1 VRLLR
6 PFPPRLSRLL
16 SALVLVAWPAQIGW
30 LVYDQYLRAGA
41 ALAGDLARYGSQA
54 QWKGLYYRGEKI
66 GFSVSETVPRDDGFE
81 LREDGQVQMAL
92 LGATSAARL
101 RTTARVDDHF
111 NLRSFSFMLDPG
123 TGPISIDGT
132 LDGLRL
138 VLNITTTAGTRSD
151 TRLLTEPPALSL
163 NLPRRLAA
171 QGLEPGQKRQ
181 IMIFDP
187 ATLKNAPMEIEVQAR
202 EVVRAA
208 ERPIPAFRVET
219 RFAGITA
226 LNWITDTGEVVREES
241 PTGFIVV
248 RETRERATAKAV
260 PGEMHTDM
268 LEAVAIRPKLPRPI
282 DDPRGVVR
290 LRLRFEGA
298 ALPADDLDGVG
309 QKREGD
315 TIVLFDS
322 LKGEGWPDPA
332 AEAYLKPEVFIE
344 SDALEI
350 KDAAEKATQGA
361 ATTALKAERLTRY
374 VNALLDKKPTM
385 SLPSALEVLRTRV
398 GDCNEHTALY
408 VALARSIG
416 VPARIAVGLVF
427 LRGAF
432 YYHAWPEVYISGE
445 GVTPRWIAVDPT
457 LNEFPADA
465 THLRIVRGGLD
476 KQAVV
481 LPLIGRAQIDVVDLT
496 MDPGFTPVLVG
507 STGPLPPSIELPRRT
522 GGSSSCW
529 SQPSRDR
536 R

>member
-6 PFPPRLSRLL
+6 PLPPRLSRLL
-16 SALVLVAWPAQIGW
+16 SIFVLVAWPLQIGW
-30 LVYDQYLRAGA
+30 LVYTQYIRAGA

-66 GFSVSETVPRDDGFE
+66 GFTVSETVSRDDGYE

-101 RTTARVDDHF
+101 RTTALVDSQF
-111 NLRSFSFMLDPG
+111 NLRSFSFSLDPG
-123 TGPISIDGT
+123 TGPISIEGK

-138 VLNITTTAGTRSD
+138 GLTITTPAGTRND

-171 QGLEPGQKRQ
+171 RGLEPGQKHKV
-181 IMIFDP
+181 MIFDP
-187 ATLKNAPMEIEVQAR
+187 ATMRNAPMDVEVQAR

-208 ERPIPAFRVET
+208 GRPMPAFRVET

-226 LNWITDTGEVVREES
+226 LSWITDTGEVVREES

-248 RETRERATAKAV
+248 RETRNRATAKAV
-260 PGEMHTDM
+260 PGEMHADL
-268 LEAVAIRPKLPRPI
+268 LEAVAIKPQLPRPI

-290 LRLRFEGA
+290 LRLRLEGV
-298 ALPADDLDGVG
+298 ALPPDELDGVG
-309 QKREGD
+309 QKQEGEE
-315 TIVLFDS
+315 IVLFDS
-322 LKGEGWPDPA
+322 IKGEGGPDPRA
-332 AEAYLKPEVFIE
+332 DEYLQPETFIE
-344 SDALEI
+344 SDAPEI
-350 KDAAEKATQGA
+350 RDAAEKATQGLPTSA
-361 ATTALKAERLTRY
+361 MKAERLTRY

-416 VPARIAVGLVF
+416 IPARIAVGLVF

-432 YYHAWPEVYISGE
+432 YYHAWPEVYAGGTE
-445 GVTPRWIAVDPT
+445 FGPRWVAVDPT
-457 LNEFPADA
+457 LNEF
-465 THLRIVRGGLD
+465 LRITRGGLD
-476 KQAVV
+476 RQAVV
-481 LPLIGRAQIDVVDLT
+481 LPLIGKAEIKVVDLE
-496 MDPGFTPVLVG
+496 MDANFTPVLVG
-507 STGPLPPSIELPRRT
+507 ATGPRPPSIELPQRT
-522 GGSSSCW
+522 GGQASCW
-529 SQPSRDR
+529 SQPSRR
-536 R
+536 QR